1 MTFALRLKNDVTK
14 KNLLEPG
21 GVIDLPYLTS
31 ADEMAEITSV
41 LAGVGQWDFDVFK
54 LSTVTNGREL
64 TTLAW

>member
-21 GVIDLPYLTS
+21 GAIDLPYLTS

-41 LAGVGQWDFDVFK
+41 LVGVGQWDFDIFR
-54 LSTVTNGREL
+54 LATVTNGREL
-64 TTLAW
+64 STLAW